1 MAYSIWTWL
10 LPALPWRFLF
20 LGNLYRD
27 AALIIVTGSSVSLTV
42 CSMVEALMGMI
53 IFDRTKVDV
62 VISIAV
68 VAIDGGD
75 GIAEIGS
82 DIWGRGL

>member
-1 MAYSIWTWL
+1 
-10 LPALPWRFLF
+10 
-20 LGNLYRD
+20 
-27 AALIIVTGSSVSLTV
+27 
-42 CSMVEALMGMI
+42 MI

-62 VISIAV
+62 VIAIAV